1 MTDDTPLFARLA
13 PEQLAEVI
21 RHGSTRQFP
30 RNAVIITEGDQ
41 SDSFYVIEDGRVKV
55 FVSDEQGREFVI
67 RHLGPGEYFGEL
79 ALIEDSPRTASVM
92 STEPAKLRVVSKAA
106 FQECLERNPDISWAL
121 LRAMAE
127 RMRTLTDTV
136 RDLAL
141 LDVYGRVA
149 HTLLKLAS
157 EHEGQQIIEPRLT
170 HQEIANMVGASREMV
185 SRIMKDL
192 STGGYVETRQR
203 KIIIRSKLPAA
214 W

>member
-30 RNAVIITEGDQ
+30 RIAVIITEGDQ

-106 FQECLERNPDISWAL
+106 FQECLERNPDIS
-121 LRAMAE
+121 
-127 RMRTLTDTV
+127 
-136 RDLAL
+136 
-141 LDVYGRVA
+141 
-149 HTLLKLAS
+149 
-157 EHEGQQIIEPRLT
+157 
-170 HQEIANMVGASREMV
+170 
-185 SRIMKDL
+185 
-192 STGGYVETRQR
+192 
-203 KIIIRSKLPAA
+203 
-214 W
+214 

>member
-1 MTDDTPLFARLA
+1 MTEETPLFARLA
-13 PEQLAEVI
+13 PEQLAEVAS
-21 RHGSTRQFP
+21 HGSARQFP

-41 SDSFYVIEDGRVKV
+41 SDSFYVIEEGRVKV
-55 FVSDEQGREFVI
+55 FVSDDEGREFVI
-67 RHLGPGEYFGEL
+67 RHLGPGDYFGEL
-79 ALIEDSPRTASVM
+79 ALIEDSPRSASVM
-92 STEPAKLRVVSKAA
+92 STEPSKLKVVSKAA
-106 FQECLERNPDISWAL
+106 FKECLERNPDIGWEL
-121 LRAMAE
+121 LRAMAD
-127 RMRTLTDTV
+127 RMRTLTETV

-149 HTLLKLAS
+149 RTLLKLAS
-157 EHEGQQIIEPRLT
+157 ENEGEQIIQPRLT

-203 KIIIRSKLPAA
+203 KIIIHSKLPPA

>member
-1 MTDDTPLFARLA
+1 MTDDTPLFARLS
-13 PEQLAEVI
+13 PEQLAEVV
-21 RHGSTRQFP
+21 RHGTSRQFP

-41 SDSFYVIEDGRVKV
+41 SDSFYVIEEGRVKV
-55 FVSDEQGREFVI
+55 YVSDEQGREFVI
-67 RHLGPGEYFGEL
+67 RHLGTDDYFGEL

-92 STEPAKLRVVSKAA
+92 TTEAAKLKVVSKAA
-106 FQECLERNPDISWAL
+106 FRECLERNPEISWQL

-157 EHEGQQIIEPRLT
+157 EHEGEQIIEPRLT